1 VEKVSGLQKGKYGS
15 TGEGGRLGQDMCKTV
30 SEGNLAEVWEVM
42 SALCGI
48 LIAVYQDMLDGK
60 FGITGYTTGRSPI
73 D

>member
-1 VEKVSGLQKGKYGS
+1 MYQ
-15 TGEGGRLGQDMCKTV
+15 MV
-30 SEGNLAEVWEVM
+30 SEGNLAEVWEVL
-42 SALCGI
+42 AAQCGI